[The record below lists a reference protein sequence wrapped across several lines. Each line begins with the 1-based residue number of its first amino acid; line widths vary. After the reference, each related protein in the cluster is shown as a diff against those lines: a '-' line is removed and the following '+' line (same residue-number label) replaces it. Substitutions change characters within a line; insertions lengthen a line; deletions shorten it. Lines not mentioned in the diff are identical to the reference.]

1 MLKRG
6 LFISANQNH
15 DCQAGIWL
23 VEMIF
28 LKFCPCRLPKHDFQL
43 KCAILKITHTWPW
56 HEWNQKLAIFDQ
68 MIVESSHVNKY
79 SLFRS
84 FSSCSWR
91 ENVETIHFRTSSG
104 TSLPPSSTLP
114 SWFNCM
120 LENNR
125 FLNFNRCYFFENS
138 SIKKKRSKSSKTL
151 ETLQFHFFWSK
162 TRQFYSKSS

>member
-1 MLKRG
+1 M
-6 LFISANQNH
+6 N
-15 DCQAGIWL
+15 GI
-23 VEMIF
+23 
-28 LKFCPCRLPKHDFQL
+28 KN
-43 KCAILKITHTWPW
+43 WPF
-56 HEWNQKLAIFDQ
+56 FDQ

-138 SIKKKRSKSSKTL
+138 SIKKIRL
-151 ETLQFHFFWSK
+151 EIVKK
-162 TRQFYSKSS
+162 TRNPPISFFLVENSPILFEKLVKSQNLFGQNKPILVNNYQTQVFNAYNQNDRDFDPK